1 MKFSAVSMLAYTVN
15 HNVSRGACFY
25 APAFEEDVCM
35 DVGADPATAA
45 NLMARMTANA
55 GASGASALPPPL
67 PDNSAENDKDK
78 DATKPREEADD
89 NKKPQ
94 KKKTQRAIRRFPLV
108 TLRPCWKIFGEIKI
122 TPWLLRDGDAKTPA
136 VRLWLLALLD
146 PYVLSFFR

>member
-15 HNVSRGACFY
+15 HNVSCGACFY

-94 KKKTQRAIRRFPLV
+94 KKKPIKREKPVV
-108 TLRPCWKIFGEIKI
+108 TRMCFREVPD
-122 TPWLLRDGDAKTPA
+122 T
-136 VRLWLLALLD
+136 LATHAHALI
-146 PYVLSFFR
+146 S